1 MAIIGRIF
9 INNVQAA
16 AAANNINRKETK
28 NRAISNNKGGGRREL
43 LLSSTLITT
52 TAIVLDSQTQLLN
65 KYLKKSEEN
74 KAKNDKERMD
84 SYYKRN
90 YKDYFQLLE
99 GDLRQKKDLT
109 ESEKGILEWLD
120 KNK

>member
-1 MAIIGRIF
+1 MAIIARIF
-9 INNVQAA
+9 INNVQA

-43 LLSSTLITT
+43 LLSSTFTT